1 MSKSKQHK
9 IKRIKKFHLWPT
21 ILINT
26 IATAFLI
33 IIILYFMYSYITNI
47 LQSKISTSTEVMN
60 KYSDIVETFFT
71 EGSDC
76 AHKYARLVEANCDL
90 NDRTSI
96 KKQLVLLKETGDFSN
111 IGVAFLDGS
120 VESAEDTIT
129 DVSNETFFK
138 ETLDGKSGIYFLD
151 TFDNESILFTA
162 PLYKGQEIYA
172 VLYLSNSRNLTSKK
186 SEASLWDYPDAYYIL
201 NQKNEVVAYVGTP
214 PEDFNYQTILEKGV
228 ISKTENPLD
237 VRHFFNSSFR
247 DNMIL
252 EGNIENTLEDEGS
265 EFSDDSYISMDI
277 WYETKLTGNLDTYKT
292 FAFRKETLDSISL
305 TDLLLSF
312 VLAGILMVGPMFFML
327 VYTIMQLV
335 TNYRLSRLLYFD
347 PATGG
352 NNFLHFKL
360 VSEKLLKKRKNQNH
374 EFAFVS
380 FDVNKFRVFNEIHGH
395 EQGDELLEKIYLYL
409 KKNLRKQE
417 PFARYAADQFSVI
430 LSIDTQA
437 SALARVEQ
445 ILKELSNIYPNEN
458 LMYSAGI
465 YTVLDKK
472 MSIERMNNFAIFA
485 KDTLKDNQTC
495 NISTFD
501 SKMRDELVKEHEL
514 EELMQKAL
522 DRHEFAV
529 YLQPKY
535 NVTDQTLSGAEALVR
550 WISPEKGF
558 ISPGDFIPI
567 FERNGFILKL
577 DDYMLKEVALL
588 QRRWL
593 DEKKTLVPIS
603 VNISR
608 AHFTDNNL
616 AMHICEVVDQYKV
629 PHELIELELTES
641 AFFDDKKSLINT
653 VNQLREF
660 GFRVS
665 MDDFGS
671 GYSSLNSLKDLPL
684 DIIKLDGEF
693 FRNSNIMS
701 NAEHSSDVEHNSA
714 GENVSRSENFSR
726 SENVSRSET
735 VITDTI
741 QLAKHLDMVIV
752 AEGIET
758 KEQVAFLERI
768 GCDMIQGFYFAK
780 PMPIA
785 DYETLNFEKK

>member
-228 ISKTENPLD
+228 ISNTENPLD
-237 VRHFFNSSFR
+237 VRHFFDSSFK

-277 WYETKLTGNLDTYKT
+277 WDGC
-292 FAFRKETLDSISL
+292 FR
-305 TDLLLSF
+305 
-312 VLAGILMVGPMFFML
+312 M
-327 VYTIMQLV
+327 
-335 TNYRLSRLLYFD
+335 
-347 PATGG
+347 
-352 NNFLHFKL
+352 
-360 VSEKLLKKRKNQNH
+360 
-374 EFAFVS
+374 
-380 FDVNKFRVFNEIHGH
+380 
-395 EQGDELLEKIYLYL
+395 
-409 KKNLRKQE
+409 
-417 PFARYAADQFSVI
+417 ADC
-430 LSIDTQA
+430 L
-437 SALARVEQ
+437 
-445 ILKELSNIYPNEN
+445 
-458 LMYSAGI
+458 
-465 YTVLDKK
+465 
-472 MSIERMNNFAIFA
+472 
-485 KDTLKDNQTC
+485 
-495 NISTFD
+495 
-501 SKMRDELVKEHEL
+501 
-514 EELMQKAL
+514 
-522 DRHEFAV
+522 
-529 YLQPKY
+529 
-535 NVTDQTLSGAEALVR
+535 
-550 WISPEKGF
+550 
-558 ISPGDFIPI
+558 
-567 FERNGFILKL
+567 
-577 DDYMLKEVALL
+577 
-588 QRRWL
+588 
-593 DEKKTLVPIS
+593 
-603 VNISR
+603 
-608 AHFTDNNL
+608 
-616 AMHICEVVDQYKV
+616 
-629 PHELIELELTES
+629 
-641 AFFDDKKSLINT
+641 
-653 VNQLREF
+653 
-660 GFRVS
+660 
-665 MDDFGS
+665 
-671 GYSSLNSLKDLPL
+671 
-684 DIIKLDGEF
+684 
-693 FRNSNIMS
+693 
-701 NAEHSSDVEHNSA
+701 
-714 GENVSRSENFSR
+714 
-726 SENVSRSET
+726 
-735 VITDTI
+735 
-741 QLAKHLDMVIV
+741 
-752 AEGIET
+752 
-758 KEQVAFLERI
+758 
-768 GCDMIQGFYFAK
+768 
-780 PMPIA
+780 
-785 DYETLNFEKK
+785 